1 MNDNGDDFF
10 DGDDEFDVLRVH
22 EGKEDGLELEPSIK
36 SGRRRSDYFRDYR
49 SRPEVIERA
58 RLKKQLGN
66 KKLSSA
72 CIPFLTPIV
81 YDKIYLHSIQ
91 NADDEEDH
99 FSSEEEKQQRVEK
112 NLLSREKRTAYMRA
126 YV

>member
-36 SGRRRSDYFRDYR
+36 SGRRRSDYFSDYR

-66 KKLSSA
+66 K
-72 CIPFLTPIV
+72 I
-81 YDKIYLHSIQ
+81 
-91 NADDEEDH
+91 
-99 FSSEEEKQQRVEK
+99 
-112 NLLSREKRTAYMRA
+112 
-126 YV
+126 